1 MNESTIS
8 HKEEGDHNE
17 SQAEAFK
24 EDSKLKFI
32 NKTPTS
38 SISEETSNSTQI
50 LDGILK
56 SYF

>member
-8 HKEEGDHNE
+8 HKEECGLNE
-17 SQAEAFK
+17 SQAEASK
-24 EDSKLKFI
+24 EDSKLNLI